1 MKTIVLAGK
10 KGGIG
15 KTTSGMNLA
24 LDLEEFYLLSNDDSV
39 IENHDSDRIKIIED
53 LKLIQ
58 ANAIYDMGGFVK
70 NTKNISEIFIAADII
85 ICPTFLDVNSIKRL
99 KNTVEELT
107 PLNKKLTILVNNIK
121 SKYMNKLLAGE
132 ATGDL
137 KIDSYIKVLRDLDL
151 PIFFIRES
159 VGYTKCMTEGKSLLK
174 TAANSKLE
182 AYVYRNIINEYN
194 MFLNFVKE
202 SVGISTINTKNIKKK
217 QHAS

>member
-15 KTTSGMNLA
+15 KTTTGMNLA
-24 LDLEEFYLLSNDDSV
+24 LDLEDFYLLSNDDSV
-39 IENHDSDRIKIIED
+39 IESHDGDRIKIMED

-99 KNTVEELT
+99 KNTVEELR
-107 PLNKKLTILVNNIK
+107 PLNKKLTILVNNVK

-132 ATGDL
+132 LTGDS
-137 KIDSYIKVLRDLDL
+137 KIDSYMKVLKDLDL
-151 PIFFIRES
+151 SIFFIRES
-159 VGYTKCMTEGKSLLK
+159 AGFIKCMTEGKSLLQ
-174 TAANSKLE
+174 TSSNSKLE
-182 AYVYRNIINEYN
+182 KYVYRNIINEYS
-194 MFLNFVKE
+194 MFLNFVKQ
-202 SVGISTINTKNIKKK
+202 SVGLAATNTQRK
-217 QHAS
+217 QYAN